1 MKPLVFLL
9 AFALMAALAVL
20 GVGFLPVAAVE
31 PAPAPTPPADRP
43 FKVGE
48 RFTYA
53 LTWLGIRAGTAT
65 LEVAEAPPVEGRPAL
80 RLLTTAVSSPMVTK
94 FYPVDN
100 RVESLV
106 DAETLLPY
114 RMVFRRREGKRNND
128 FDVTFNYATRTI
140 TSIKD
145 GVPEQV
151 PLLPQTFD
159 SISCLYY
166 VRTLPSLTAAAPVA
180 FNVHHDRKNYKLE
193 VRVEGKEKVQ
203 GPWGTAEALRVLAVM
218 PFQGIFL
225 NQGNIQVWMSND
237 ARRVPVMM
245 KAKVVIGSV
254 MARVVDG
261 FHVSAA
267 PGSDR
272 RS

>member
-1 MKPLVFLL
+1 MTRRHSRRRRLCTACACLL
-9 AFALMAALAVL
+9 ALLPPLAA
-20 GVGFLPVAAVE
+20 GVQS
-31 PAPAPTPPADRP
+31 APAPSSSGHP
-43 FKVGE
+43 FAPGE

-53 LTWLGIRAGTAT
+53 LTWLGIRAGTAS
-65 LEVAEAPPVEGRPAL
+65 LEVAEAPPVEGRAAL

-100 RVESLV
+100 RVESIV

-128 FDVTFNYATRTI
+128 FDVTFNYATHTI

-159 SISCLYY
+159 SIACLYY
-166 VRTLPSLTAAAPVA
+166 VRTLASLVPGTSVA

-193 VRVEGKEKVQ
+193 VRVEGTEKVKV
-203 GPWGTAEALRVLAVM
+203 PSGTADALRVLAIM

-225 NQGNIQVWMSND
+225 NQGNVQVWLSND
-237 ARRVPVMM
+237 GKRVPVMM

-254 MARVVDG
+254 MARIVDG
-261 FHVSAA
+261 F
-267 PGSDR
+267 
-272 RS
+272 